1 MLGIRRWIIH
11 YRLRVPGAESRH
23 LDLDVRRH
31 VVEILGWSGLGRIRR
46 AERRKVGRDARWL
59 SNHKSPAFCEGFGQ
73 VGLFWM
79 ASPLR
84 RADNNT

>member
-1 MLGIRRWIIH
+1 MLGIGRWIIH
-11 YRLRVPGAESRH
+11 YHLRMPGAH
-23 LDLDVRRH
+23 LDLDMRRH

-84 RADNNT
+84 HAANNT